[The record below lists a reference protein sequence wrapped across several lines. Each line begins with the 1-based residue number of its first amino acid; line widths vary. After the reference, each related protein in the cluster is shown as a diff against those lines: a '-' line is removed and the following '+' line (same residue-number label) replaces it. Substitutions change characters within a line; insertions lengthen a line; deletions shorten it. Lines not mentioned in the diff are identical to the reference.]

1 MVARAQAAE
10 QVAFIALQSWIARG
24 PALRVTL
31 DIGNTPVTTHIAGS
45 QFDLL

>member
-1 MVARAQAAE
+1 MAIMDRERPSTSMWFLNNAHL
-10 QVAFIALQSWIARG
+10 FSI
-24 PALRVTL
+24 L

>member
-10 QVAFIALQSWIARG
+10 QVTFITLQSWIASG
-24 PALRVTL
+24 PALRVAL

-45 QFDLL
+45 RFDLL